1 VLPLLIFAG
10 AKMLKLEEVA
20 ADQVEAEGHVLVERV
35 AEHVLTCFQ
44 SRDPIISLDPVVLG
58 PVAGAEE
65 ATSSCMQNSTKI
77 MVVWFQRLL
86 EDA

>member
-10 AKMLKLEEVA
+10 AKMLKLEEVI

-44 SRDPIISLDPVVLG
+44 S
-58 PVAGAEE
+58 
-65 ATSSCMQNSTKI
+65 
-77 MVVWFQRLL
+77 
-86 EDA
+86 